1 MVAKARKF
9 YRNCR
14 ANSGENLSLHVIMF
28 FFLQSTIATEEVK
41 GDDDPPE
48 DAFLMVTQ
56 QRWEDK
62 ILWDTPYTPGPAY
75 TGAGTSITHSLP
87 LSANYN

>member
-1 MVAKARKF
+1 M
-9 YRNCR
+9 
-14 ANSGENLSLHVIMF
+14 
-28 FFLQSTIATEEVK
+28 QSTTTAQEREEVK
-41 GDDDPPE
+41 GEDDPPE

-75 TGAGTSITHSLP
+75 TGAGIGITSSVHTHRLSL
-87 LSANYN
+87 ANNDEAKISVSIAMT